1 MKVCFGLKR
10 VKLWDYPFLF
20 FPLCYR
26 LTFPLFFLLISL
38 FLSFLIS
45 LFFSFCFYVFLQGW
59 WSLVFSQNITP
70 VPSALLGTKQKTL
83 WSTSKWQERD
93 ILGGPV
99 DRTPCFDYRGLG
111 SIPDWGTKIPH
122 AVPCDPPPPKKK
134 KQEEVGD
141 SQCFHPATLLPPNFS
156 SLSHH
161 PMFPTFSFTF
171 FPSPQIG
178 SYSF

>member
-1 MKVCFGLKR
+1 MKVCFGLNR

-20 FPLCYR
+20 FPLCYP

-70 VPSALLGTKQKTL
+70 VPSALLGTKQKNL
-83 WSTSKWQERD
+83 WSTSKWQKRD

-99 DRTPCFDYRGLG
+99 NRTPCFNYRGLG
-111 SIPDWGTKIPH
+111 SIPAWGTKIPH
-122 AVPCDPPPPKKK
+122 AVPCDPRSPKKK
-134 KQEEVGD
+134 KKKSRRKLVILSVFILLPFFPQI
-141 SQCFHPATLLPPNFS
+141 SPLYLITQCFLN
-156 SLSHH
+156 
-161 PMFPTFSFTF
+161 
-171 FPSPQIG
+171 FPSP
-178 SYSF
+178 SSLPPR